1 MRRDD
6 PDPQLTRLLDQTLG
20 PPYGETVKDVGVYE
34 AKTHLSDLLRRV
46 EAGEEILIRRGDV
59 IVARLVP
66 AAPPGRR
73 MLGIDE
79 GVWTVPDDFDAPL
92 DEDTLRDFVP

>member
-1 MRRDD
+1 M
-6 PDPQLTRLLDQTLG
+6 
-20 PPYGETVKDVGVYE
+20 KDVGVYE

-66 AAPPGRR
+66 AAPAGRR
-73 MLGIDE
+73 LLGIDV
-79 GVWTVPDDFDAPL
+79 GVWSVPEDFDAPL
-92 DEDTLRDFVP
+92 DDDTMRDFSP

>member
-1 MRRDD
+1 M
-6 PDPQLTRLLDQTLG
+6 
-20 PPYGETVKDVGVYE
+20 KDVGVYE

-46 EAGEEILIRRGDV
+46 EAGEEILIRRGGT

-66 AAPPGRR
+66 AAPEGRR
-73 MLGIDE
+73 LLGIDE

-92 DEDTLRDFVP
+92 DAETLLTFES